1 MKTLM
6 IAVFCLLLAPGADA
20 QLRSRTMQE
29 QSAAVSLVRPGAG
42 LSSLFG
48 LLNPENFL
56 MQHTLSYNY
65 MSAGGTGLS
74 VASYTNSMFYKIADP
89 LEVRMDITLQG
100 SPFGPTAGADRNNLS
115 KLYVSRLQMNYQPW
129 KDVFLQLQYRE
140 SPYFFNRDFTDPFTF
155 GHPWGD
161 R

>member
-74 VASYTNSMFYKIADP
+74 VARVPSRPMTTEASRMRIATTLTRRALPDP
-89 LEVRMDITLQG
+89 SSARRANENDTI
-100 SPFGPTAGADRNNLS
+100 
-115 KLYVSRLQMNYQPW
+115 
-129 KDVFLQLQYRE
+129 
-140 SPYFFNRDFTDPFTF
+140 
-155 GHPWGD
+155 
-161 R
+161 